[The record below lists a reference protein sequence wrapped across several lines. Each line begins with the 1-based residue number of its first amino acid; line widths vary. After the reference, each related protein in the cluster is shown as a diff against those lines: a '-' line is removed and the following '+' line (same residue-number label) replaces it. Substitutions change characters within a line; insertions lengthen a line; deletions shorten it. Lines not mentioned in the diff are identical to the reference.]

1 MVEMDMTRN
10 FFFSLA
16 LLATL
21 VLIAC
26 GGEKEP
32 EEVSQSAQTDTIADP
47 SLDPMVQCL
56 EVADQICGA
65 GVWFAILGEQIN
77 NLPIDDLEARE
88 VADSALSDG
97 GYVYIKRTIYLDQGE
112 VVVEGTFLEEG
123 KATDEDLNNSKVH
136 RIFFR
141 NPNFHTLNGLE
152 VGNTV
157 LQLRETYA
165 GEELPVSVIPDY
177 ETVVVQLPGV
187 GNMFAH
193 FTDPGN
199 EWSSQAGESLS
210 IDMLPTSWQIREI
223 VVM

>member
-1 MVEMDMTRN
+1 MTRN
-10 FFFSLA
+10 LFFLA

-21 VLIAC
+21 GLIAC
-26 GGEKEP
+26 GGEKQS
-32 EEVSQSAQTDTIADP
+32 EEDSLIAQTDTIVEP

-77 NLPIDDLEARE
+77 NLPIDDLQARE
-88 VADSALSDG
+88 VADSALADG

-112 VVVEGTFLEEG
+112 VVVEGTFLEEAN
-123 KATDEDLNNSKVH
+123 ATDQDLNTSKVH

-141 NPNFHTLNGLE
+141 NPNFHTPEGLE

-157 LQLRETYA
+157 LQLRDTYA
-165 GEELPVSVIPDY
+165 GEELAVSVIPDY

-199 EWSSQAGESLS
+199 AWSTQVGESLS
-210 IDMLPTSWQIREI
+210 IDMLPPSWQVREI

>member
-1 MVEMDMTRN
+1 MNRN
-10 FFFSLA
+10 FLFSLA

-21 VLIAC
+21 IIIAC
-26 GGEKEP
+26 GPEKEP
-32 EEVSQSAQTDTIADP
+32 DEVSRSVETDTIAEP

-77 NLPIDDLEARE
+77 NLPIDDLEPRE

-123 KATDEDLNNSKVH
+123 NATDEDLNNSKVH

-141 NPNFHTLNGLE
+141 NPTFHTPTGLE

-157 LQLRETYA
+157 LQLREAYA

-177 ETVVVQLPGV
+177 ETVVVQLPGA
-187 GNMFAH
+187 GNMFVH
-193 FTDPGN
+193 FTDAEN

-210 IDMLPTSWQIREI
+210 IDMLPTSWQTREI